1 MVRWAVV
8 LGMLLAAAVEGV
20 AAGSTHVVVPCYNEV
35 ERLPRAEFLAYASD
49 PANANVFFTFVNDG
63 SKDGTLGVLKIL
75 AAAHPKNLFVL
86 DLAKNGGKAE
96 AVRQGINHVM
106 TAHSLSEADYV
117 AFWDADLATPLGTI
131 KPFAAKLDEQPRLEM
146 VFGAR
151 VALLGRDIQR
161 DPSRHYLGRIFATLA
176 SLVLDLA
183 IYDTQCGAK
192 MFRVTPDLRAALSA
206 PFTSGW
212 IFDVEL
218 IARFKTLKAPPRET
232 PRCEAVIYE
241 FPLEQ
246 WYDVAGSKLSFSS
259 KLQALYGLASIWW
272 EYCSPVAA
280 WTPPARSE
288 L

>member
-106 TAHSLSEADYV
+106 TVEPHPSVSYSPRIFSLSSQRMGM
-117 AFWDADLATPLGTI
+117 WDGSQ
-131 KPFAAKLDEQPRLEM
+131 LD
-146 VFGAR
+146 
-151 VALLGRDIQR
+151 
-161 DPSRHYLGRIFATLA
+161 
-176 SLVLDLA
+176 
-183 IYDTQCGAK
+183 
-192 MFRVTPDLRAALSA
+192 
-206 PFTSGW
+206 
-212 IFDVEL
+212 
-218 IARFKTLKAPPRET
+218 
-232 PRCEAVIYE
+232 
-241 FPLEQ
+241 
-246 WYDVAGSKLSFSS
+246 WYLSFVRSFHHLTS
-259 KLQALYGLASIWW
+259 ANIAPYR
-272 EYCSPVAA
+272 
-280 WTPPARSE
+280 ARHVSE
-288 L
+288 NPKHHIPNRIPHTAYRIPTKRSHDIGR